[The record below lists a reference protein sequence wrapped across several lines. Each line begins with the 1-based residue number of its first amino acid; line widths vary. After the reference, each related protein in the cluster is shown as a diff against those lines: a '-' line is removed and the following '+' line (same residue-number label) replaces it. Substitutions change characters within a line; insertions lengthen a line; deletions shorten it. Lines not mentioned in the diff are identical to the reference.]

1 LAVAKDQGLDEGAI
15 ADADDRGRTLSPRH
29 RAALALADAEL
40 SQPGAL
46 PVTLVEKLDSHFTR
60 AELIELTLDVMKW
73 SYQKVPVALG
83 VDREV
88 NPGELTDL
96 TFDADGNPVR

>member
-1 LAVAKDQGLDEGAI
+1 M
-15 ADADDRGRTLSPRH
+15 
-29 RAALALADAEL
+29 

-46 PVTLVEKLDSHFTR
+46 PASLAEELRSHFTR

-88 NPGELTDL
+88 EPGGLADL
-96 TFDADGNPVR
+96 AFDADGNPVR

>member
-1 LAVAKDQGLDEGAI
+1 MN
-15 ADADDRGRTLSPRH
+15 
-29 RAALALADAEL
+29 
-40 SQPGAL
+40 SQ
-46 PVTLVEKLDSHFTR
+46 FTR

-88 NPGELTDL
+88 NPGDLADL
-96 TFDADGNPVR
+96 TFDTDGNPVR

>member
-1 LAVAKDQGLDEGAI
+1 LAVARDQGLDEAAI
-15 ADADDRGRTLSPRH
+15 ADADHGRTLSPRH

-46 PVTLVEKLDSHFTR
+46 AAELVAQLDSHFTY
-60 AELIELTLDVMKW
+60 AEVIELTLDVMKW

-88 NPGELTDL
+88 KPGELTDL
-96 TFDADGNPVR
+96 TFDADGKPVR

>member
-1 LAVAKDQGLDEGAI
+1 MPGI
-15 ADADDRGRTLSPRH
+15 RGSTKPRSPTPTNHSRTLSPRH
-29 RAALALADAEL
+29 RATLTLADAEL

-46 PVTLVEKLDSHFTR
+46 AVELVEQLHSHFTR

-73 SYQKVPVALG
+73 SYQKVQGPLG

-88 NPGELTDL
+88 NPGDLADL